1 MKPIKPITP
10 KQLTPDPD
18 TPIVSAFEGLS
29 SATLNTTIDP
39 IWLDKLT
46 NAYVDENK
54 EIRKRC
60 GSKVTNLISN
70 VNHDVAFQI
79 FRFVLDNENYVIVRN
94 GTGLTLS
101 GINYEGIYRSF
112 VFKSQCFRLESL
124 NETATFD
131 LVADNNHGHVLI
143 ATPSS
148 PLVSFCCLIRR
159 GNVVSLSSDQKTI
172 QFTIDGWPKNNS
184 LSDLNCCIWS
194 PTSFLHRP
202 TSVTQNNNTI
212 TFTSAS
218 SFSWA
223 EVGQTIKFHAFYWL
237 RFADAN
243 YYPGSYLSF
252 SAVRKNSVPLDVNVT
267 VPPTLVDNPIIN
279 EPQSQPIDIPSLLVF
294 KSNPPNAA
302 APLYTWKQNN
312 LPLNSDEWAF
322 SNGSYLITTPAQ
334 QTNPSPAFVAF
345 GGLQT
350 GNAPSSLLFCRLRKI
365 LLGNGLLVPIS
376 EMKIFVDKKQLSF
389 PTFHDSNGTPI
400 SSGSASFFSTANYDP
415 SLPGYRN
422 PGTSADAIVEL
433 ILSTPW
439 RSSWSTSV
447 VDLEPNPSDG
457 SIEIGDSW
465 IIPLYGYN
473 SIADTINHS
482 YPFIVKVVGNRL
494 ILAGRDN
501 TVAFSHSDWS
511 YRSISFNNLQVSTIE
526 FNQASAFSIKLNC
539 ANVKGISSLNGV
551 VFASSDKG
559 IFQIKGSSSSQN
571 PPSATD
577 AQAAFFSLERPNS
590 EGFCVFDNQ
599 LFFASESGLFAL
611 TFNDSTNNYE
621 TIKLSEHVSQF
632 WLQQQ
637 PSSIVW
643 SPSLRSILVNWASSS
658 QLLALHV
665 DSSSFYTIKVATSL
679 PIWLNSTF
687 DGFFVKSYTLP
698 PNPSGVVVVCEWD
711 RSLSRDFVDLPLL
724 SDKFNV
730 DLPGPSL
737 LLSPTP
743 TDCSPLTTPAEFIS
757 LFSPKAKQAP
767 GYNHAQSTDGS
778 SFLISELQGGMRE
791 FPIIASLVTK
801 AFSGPKF
808 DHSYQLRHFSLI
820 VRGSGTLVAR
830 IVLCSPTYDD
840 TLDELLSFSIGS
852 PTNLGEGL
860 LNAAFLPHPQP
871 GSSSLIRLKAAGS
884 AEAFQL
890 ALLFPD
896 SASPDFAVAGIKF
909 DTTSKQRKSKF

>member
-1 MKPIKPITP
+1 MKAIKPIIP

-29 SATLNTTIDP
+29 SSTLNTTIDP

-60 GSKVTNLISN
+60 GSRVAVLISD
-70 VNHDVAFQI
+70 VDHDVAFQI
-79 FRFVLDNENYVIVRN
+79 YRFGFDNESYMIARN

-112 VFKSQCFRLESL
+112 VFKGQCLRLESAR
-124 NETATFD
+124 EQATFE
-131 LVADNNHGHVLI
+131 LVADQNQGHVLI

-148 PLVSFCCLIRR
+148 PLISFCILARR
-159 GNVVSLSSDQKTI
+159 GKVISLSSDKKTI
-172 QFTIDGWPKNNS
+172 QFTINGWPKNNS
-184 LSDLNCCIWS
+184 LSELNCCIWS
-194 PTSFLHRP
+194 PFSSLHRP
-202 TSVTQNNNTI
+202 TSVLQNNNTV

-252 SAVRKNSVPLDVNVT
+252 SAVRKNSVPLDVNVA
-267 VPPTLVDNPIIN
+267 VPSSLVENSIIN
-279 EPQSQPIDIPSLLVF
+279 EPQSQPINIQSLIVF
-294 KSNPPNAA
+294 KSKPPTGAA
-302 APLYTWKQNN
+302 SLYTWKQNN

-322 SNGSYLITTPAQ
+322 ADGSYLATSPPQ

-345 GGLQT
+345 GGLQS
-350 GNAPSSLLFCRLRKI
+350 GGAPSSLLFCRLRKI
-365 LLGNGLLVPIS
+365 LLGDGFVVPTS
-376 EMKIFVDKKQLSF
+376 EMKIIVDKKES
-389 PTFHDSNGTPI
+389 TFSNFHNSNGDPI
-400 SSGSASFFSTANYDP
+400 SSGSASFFSVANYDA

-422 PGTSADAIVEL
+422 PGTSPDAIVE
-433 ILSTPW
+433 IIFTKPI
-439 RSSWSTSV
+439 RSHWSTNI

-457 SIEIGDSW
+457 SIEIGDSF
-465 IIPLYGYN
+465 IVPLYGYN

-482 YPFIVKVVGNRL
+482 YPFLVKLVGNRL

-511 YRSISFNNLQVSTIE
+511 YRNISFNNLQVSSID
-526 FNQASAFSIKLNC
+526 FNAASAFSIKLNC
-539 ANVKGISSLNGV
+539 SNVNGISSLNGV
-551 VFASSDKG
+551 VFASTNKG
-559 IFQIKGSSSSQN
+559 IFQIRGSNNQT

-577 AQAAFFSLERPNS
+577 AQATFVSLERTNTN
-590 EGFCVFDNQ
+590 GFCVFDNK
-599 LFFASESGLFAL
+599 LFFVSESGLFVL
-611 TFNDSTNNYE
+611 SFNDSINNFE
-621 TIKLSEHVSQF
+621 TLKLSEHVSQF
-632 WLQQQ
+632 WLPQP
-637 PSSIVW
+637 PSSLVW
-643 SPSLRSILVNWASSS
+643 SSSLRSLLIGWSSS
-658 QLLALHV
+658 QHLLALNV
-665 DSSSFYTIKVATSL
+665 DSSTFYLIKTATNKVPFLTS
-679 PIWLNSTF
+679 SF
-687 DGFFVKSYTLP
+687 DGFFVKAYTLP
-698 PNPSGVVVVCEWD
+698 PSPSGVIVVCEWE

-724 SDKFNV
+724 SDRFNV

-737 LLSPTP
+737 SILPTP
-743 TDCSPLTTPAEFIS
+743 TDCSPLNTPAEFIS

-767 GYNHAQSTDGS
+767 GYNHAQSVDGS
-778 SFLISELQGGMRE
+778 SFTITELQGGMVE
-791 FPIIASLVTK
+791 FPIIASAVTK
-801 AFSGPKF
+801 AFDGPKF

-830 IVLCSPTYDD
+830 VVLCSPNYDD
-840 TLDELLSFSIGS
+840 TIDETLSFSVGNN
-852 PTNLGEGL
+852 TNLGEGL

-890 ALLFPD
+890 ALLFPS
-896 SASPDFAVAGIKF
+896 SASPDFAVAGVKF
-909 DTTSKQRKSKF
+909 DSISKQRKSKH